1 MSNVEFFTNN
11 LQRDLDTFL
20 ESEWNDYWD
29 NYFASSRFNAFK
41 MIFEKYIFPVPRYYR
56 EETYTTKCK
65 VMIRA
70 LKNNEHPSISDL
82 RNMVH
87 DVDGE
92 MHVKIWRKREKH
104 KKELLQ
110 FGVDLLTNRYRN
122 GCGNNGG
129 PCVMEKRAP
138 KLLDRLLRDPIGMDM
153 LRSSLFKY
161 IKQYVDG
168 EGYAMSA
175 KHYGDDDDPNE
186 GINLL
191 LQLLEDDNE

>member
-1 MSNVEFFTNN
+1 MSNVEFYTNN

-20 ESEWNDYWD
+20 ESEWKDYWD

-65 VMIRA
+65 IMIRA
-70 LKNNEHPSISDL
+70 LKNNDRPSVSDL

-110 FGVDLLTNRYRN
+110 FGVDLLTNRN
-122 GCGNNGG
+122 ACGNNGG

-138 KLLDRLLRDPIGMDM
+138 KLLDRLLRDSIGMDM

-168 EGYAMSA
+168 EGYVTSA
-175 KHYGDDDDPNE
+175 KHYGDDDDDPNE

-191 LQLLEDDNE
+191 LQLLEDSDE

>member
-1 MSNVEFFTNN
+1 MSNVEFYTNN
-11 LQRDLDTFL
+11 LQRDLDNFL
-20 ESEWNDYWD
+20 ESEWKDYWD

-70 LKNNEHPSISDL
+70 LKNNDHPCVSDL

-92 MHVKIWRKREKH
+92 MHVRIWRKREKH

-110 FGVDLLTNRYRN
+110 FGVDLLTNRKACCDVN
-122 GCGNNGG
+122 GL
-129 PCVMEKRAP
+129 CVMERRAP
-138 KLLDRLLRDPIGMDM
+138 KLLDRLLRDPLGMDM
-153 LRSSLFKY
+153 LRLSLFKY

-175 KHYGDDDDPNE
+175 KHYGEDDDPNE

-191 LQLLEDDNE
+191 LQLLEDSDE

>member
-20 ESEWNDYWD
+20 ESEWKDYWN
-29 NYFASSRFNAFK
+29 NYFASSRFNVFK
-41 MIFEKYIFPVPRYYR
+41 MIFEKYIFPVPRYDR

-65 VMIRA
+65 IMIRA
-70 LKNNEHPSISDL
+70 LKNNDHPSVSDL

-92 MHVKIWRKREKH
+92 IHVKIWRKREKH

-110 FGVDLLTNRYRN
+110 FGVDLLTNRN
-122 GCGNNGG
+122 TCGNNGG
-129 PCVMEKRAP
+129 SVMEKRAP
-138 KLLDRLLRDPIGMDM
+138 KLLDRLLRDSMGMDI

-161 IKQYVDG
+161 IKQYVDDS
-168 EGYAMSA
+168 EGYVMSV
-175 KHYGDDDDPNE
+175 KHYGEDVDPNKA
-186 GINLL
+186 IDLL
-191 LQLLEDDNE
+191 LQLLEDDND

>member
-20 ESEWNDYWD
+20 ESEWKDYWD
-29 NYFASSRFNAFK
+29 NYFASSHFNAFK

-70 LKNNEHPSISDL
+70 LKNNDHPCVSDL

-87 DVDGE
+87 NVDGE
-92 MHVKIWRKREKH
+92 MHVRIWRKREKH

-110 FGVDLLTNRYRN
+110 FGVGLLTNRKACCDVD
-122 GCGNNGG
+122 GL
-129 PCVMEKRAP
+129 CVMERRAP
-138 KLLDRLLRDPIGMDM
+138 KLLDRLLRDPLGMDM
-153 LRSSLFKY
+153 LRLSLFKY

-175 KHYGDDDDPNE
+175 KHYGEDDDPNE

-191 LQLLEDDNE
+191 LQLLEGNDE

>member
-1 MSNVEFFTNN
+1 MSNVEFYTNN
-11 LQRDLDTFL
+11 LQRDLDNFL
-20 ESEWNDYWD
+20 ESEWKDYWD

-41 MIFEKYIFPVPRYYR
+41 MIFEKYTFPVPRYYR
-56 EETYTTKCK
+56 GETYTTKCK

-70 LKNNEHPSISDL
+70 LKNNDHPNVSDL

-92 MHVKIWRKREKH
+92 MHVRIWRKREKH

-110 FGVDLLTNRYRN
+110 FGVDLLTNRKACCDVD
-122 GCGNNGG
+122 GF
-129 PCVMEKRAP
+129 CVMERRAP
-138 KLLDRLLRDPIGMDM
+138 KLLDRLLRDPLGMDM
-153 LRSSLFKY
+153 LRLSLFKY

-168 EGYAMSA
+168 EGYVMSA

-191 LQLLEDDNE
+191 LQLLEDSDE

>member
-1 MSNVEFFTNN
+1 MSNVEFYTNN
-11 LQRDLDTFL
+11 LQRDLDSFL
-20 ESEWNDYWD
+20 EAEWKDYWD
-29 NYFASSRFNAFK
+29 YYFASSRFNVFK
-41 MIFEKYIFPVPRYYR
+41 RVFEQYIFPVPRYYR

-70 LKNNEHPSISDL
+70 LKNNDHPNVSDL

-92 MHVKIWRKREKH
+92 MHVRIWRKREKH

-110 FGVDLLTNRYRN
+110 FGVDLLTNRN
-122 GCGNNGG
+122 ACGNNGG
-129 PCVMEKRAP
+129 PCAMEKRAP
-138 KLLDRLLRDPIGMDM
+138 KLLDRLLRDPMGMDM

-191 LQLLEDDNE
+191 LQLLGDNDE